1 MRSITIACRLMVFS
15 LLLAACQKADF
26 DKTPTGEGI
35 DDGSFR
41 IKSPVSLSTI
51 ALNSAIPTQNVVFSW
66 SSAKPGVNK
75 PLTYKWIAVP
85 KDGNINEFKF
95 ELPADND
102 GKDTKLTI
110 TQEKLDQFLASKGVT
125 EKGTIEL
132 KWSVQASNGETQVIS
147 EDVAILTLKCFQDG
161 ATPFMLYGPEPII
174 DPQAIDFLSATGKFN
189 FRWQKS
195 VPKTGGPAVKYR
207 VLFAL
212 EANDFSKPL
221 FTIESDNNGNDS
233 GLVLTYKRLN
243 DSLNKAGETDLTKDD
258 RLKWTVQATSGNWNQ
273 QSDNINALNLVR
285 EVKFYIYGSINGNN
299 INDPVRIIPDLN
311 PSRVTKVFYSY
322 MLFNKNATFKFLG
335 LPGDAGTAYGV
346 TGGSNGEYT
355 TAIGQGSNITI
366 ADSGVY
372 RITIDLRVNKI
383 YVQKKAPGT
392 VGSFQGWNTASP
404 NPGTYIS
411 RNKFS
416 SVIPS
421 GTGII
426 FKFHDGGGANDWND
440 SEPNLVRYWGKDKK
454 QEDVLSNAG
463 DAGNLS
469 VPDNKLTRVLW
480 DASDYRKLK
489 YKTFDAAMYLIGSAT
504 PGGWSNGS
512 DLLPA
517 LTYQSNGKWKANV
530 TLIPGEFKF
539 LLVKNTW
546 DYNYGGTA
554 PDASGNLLSG
564 GGVKPDGSNIII
576 STGGTYTVEIDE
588 ISSTYKVTLV
598 P

>member
-1 MRSITIACRLMVFS
+1 MVFS

-51 ALNSAIPTQNVVFSW
+51 ALNSATPSQTIVFSW
-66 SSAKPGVNK
+66 SSAKPGVSK

-95 ELPADND
+95 EMPADNE

-147 EDVAILTLKCFQDG
+147 EDVAMLTLKRFQDG

-195 VPKTGGPAVKYR
+195 MPKAGGAAVKYR

-221 FTIESDNNGNDS
+221 FTIESDNNGSDS
-233 GLVLTYKRLN
+233 GLVLNYKRLN
-243 DSLNKAGETDLTKDD
+243 DSLNKAGETDITKDD
-258 RLKWTVQATSGNWNQ
+258 RLKWTVQAISGNWTQ
-273 QSDNINALNLVR
+273 QADNINVMNLIR
-285 EVKFYIYGSINGNN
+285 EVKFYIYGSINGDN

-311 PSRVTKVFYSY
+311 TSRVTKVFYSY

-335 LPGDAGTAYGV
+335 LPGDPSTAYGV

-355 TAIGQGSNITI
+355 TAAGQGSSVTI

-372 RITIDLRVNKI
+372 RITIDLRVNKM

-392 VGSFQGWNTASP
+392 VGNFQSWNP
-404 NPGTYIS
+404 GNLNKGTYIS
-411 RNKFS
+411 PNKFWS
-416 SVIPS
+416 IVKP
-421 GTGII
+421 GADPVK
-426 FKFHDGGGANDWND
+426 FKFHDGPNWDAN
-440 SEPNLVRYWGKDKK
+440 EPNQARYWGSSAKP
-454 QEDVLSNAG
+454 DVLS
-463 DAGNLS
+463 DAGNSGDLAFEGTA
-469 VPDNKLTRVLW
+469 PKRALW
-480 DASDYRKLK
+480 DATAFRQIK
-489 YKTFDAAMYLIGSAT
+489 YKFFDATMYLIGNAT
-504 PGGWSNGS
+504 AGDWSNGS

-517 LTYQSNGKWKANV
+517 LTYQENGKWKANV
-530 TLIPGEFKF
+530 SLKPGEFKF
-539 LLVKNTW
+539 LMVKNTW

-554 PDASGNLLSG
+554 GDANGNPLSG
-564 GGVKPDGSNIII
+564 GSIKPDGSNIKIA
-576 STGGTYTVEIDE
+576 TAGTYTVEIDE
-588 ISSTYKVTLV
+588 INSTYKVTLV